1 MKKIENVNII
11 GMGALGLTFGKI
23 IADHL
28 GHNAVTFVMDKERL
42 ERHKNDVYKIND
54 EEVNFRMST
63 PENAFSADLIIVAV
77 KYNDLP
83 GALDTMETSVGQNTT
98 IISLMNGISSEI
110 IIGERYG
117 TDRVVHA
124 VAQGMDAM
132 HFGTEVHYSRPGEI
146 IIGITKREMAERL
159 DNLSEF
165 FKETGVPFTVE
176 KDILQRMWGKFML
189 NTGVNQTCMV
199 FGTGYGGVLV
209 DGSEAKM
216 VMISAMREVIL
227 IARAERVTRTEDD
240 LLYYLEILEGLDPN
254 SMPSMSQ
261 DRLNKKKSEVEMF
274 SGAVMDLGE
283 KWGIPVPAN
292 EFLYDRIQK
301 IESAY

>member
-1 MKKIENVNII
+1 MKRIETVNII

-23 IADHL
+23 IADHI
-28 GHNAVTFVMDKERL
+28 GRDKVTFVMDKERL
-42 ERHKNDVYKIND
+42 ERHKDDEYKING
-54 EEVNFRMST
+54 ESVSFRMSS
-63 PENAFSADLIIVAV
+63 PENAFSADLIMVAV
-77 KYNDLP
+77 KYNDL
-83 GALDTMETSVGQNTT
+83 GSALDTMETSVGRNTT

-110 IIGERYG
+110 IIGERFG
-117 TDRVVHA
+117 EDRVIHA
-124 VAQGMDAM
+124 IAQGMDAM
-132 HFGTEVHYSRPGEI
+132 HFGTEVTYSSPGGI
-146 IIGITKREMAERL
+146 IIGVTKREMADRL
-159 DNLSEF
+159 NDLETF
-165 FKETGVPFTVE
+165 FREAGVPYSVE
-176 KDILQRMWGKFML
+176 KDILRRMWGKFML

-199 FGTGYGGVLV
+199 FGMGYGGVLI

-227 IARAERVTRTEDD
+227 IAHAERVVLTEDD

-274 SGAVMDLGE
+274 SGAVMELGK

-292 EFLYDRIQK
+292 EFLYERIQK
-301 IESAY
+301 IEAGY